1 VPGQLR
7 AATGLTAGFH
17 GNTDRVT
24 APPTPG
30 WPVQTLV
37 LPPDPRSVG
46 AARVFIQTHCA
57 AAQLPNDTCDMA
69 VLLTSEVVTNALLHG
84 RSQVR
89 LAVRIDQTGLTV
101 QAGDDNSQHPQ
112 TTTTDLGALGGRGL
126 SILASLAT
134 CWGVHDE
141 PFGKI
146 VWFRIST
153 DTQDSGHLP
162 TGCP

>member
-1 VPGQLR
+1 
-7 AATGLTAGFH
+7 
-17 GNTDRVT
+17 VT

-37 LPPDPRSVG
+37 LPPDPRSVR

-57 AAQLPNDTCDMA
+57 AAQLPNHTCDIA

-101 QAGDDNSQHPQ
+101 EAGDDNSQHPQ
-112 TTTTDLGALGGRGL
+112 NTTTDLGALGGRGL

-153 DTQDSGHLP
+153 DTQEFGSSPDRVP
-162 TGCP
+162 

>member
-1 VPGQLR
+1 M
-7 AATGLTAGFH
+7 
-17 GNTDRVT
+17 
-24 APPTPG
+24 
-30 WPVQTLV
+30 
-37 LPPDPRSVG
+37 LPPDPRSVR

-57 AAQLPNDTCDMA
+57 AAQLPSDTSDMA

-101 QAGDDNSQHPQ
+101 ETGDDNSQHPQ
-112 TTTTDLGALGGRGL
+112 NTTTTTDLGALGGRGL

-153 DTQDSGHLP
+153 DTQEY
-162 TGCP
+162 

>member
-1 VPGQLR
+1 M
-7 AATGLTAGFH
+7 
-17 GNTDRVT
+17 
-24 APPTPG
+24 
-30 WPVQTLV
+30 
-37 LPPDPRSVG
+37 LPPDPRSVR
-46 AARVFIQTHCA
+46 AARVFIQRHCA
-57 AAQLPNDTCDMA
+57 AAQLPSDTCDMA

-101 QAGDDNSQHPQ
+101 EAGDDNSQHPQ
-112 TTTTDLGALGGRGL
+112 NITTDLGALGGRGL

-146 VWFRIST
+146 VWFRLST
-153 DTQDSGHLP
+153 DTRE
-162 TGCP
+162 

>member
-7 AATGLTAGFH
+7 TATGLTAGFH
-17 GNTDRVT
+17 GNTDLVT
-24 APPTPG
+24 APPTAS
-30 WPVQTLV
+30 WPVKTLV
-37 LPPDPRSVG
+37 LQPDPRSVR

-57 AAQLPNDTCDMA
+57 AQLASDTCDTA

-101 QAGDDNSQHPQ
+101 EVGDDNSQHPPG
-112 TTTTDLGALGGRGL
+112 TTTADPGALGGRGL

-134 CWGVHDE
+134 CWGVRDE
-141 PFGKI
+141 PLGKI

-153 DTQDSGHLP
+153 DTQER
-162 TGCP
+162 

>member
-1 VPGQLR
+1 
-7 AATGLTAGFH
+7 
-17 GNTDRVT
+17 
-24 APPTPG
+24 
-30 WPVQTLV
+30 V
-37 LPPDPRSVG
+37 LPPDPRSVR
-46 AARVFIQTHCA
+46 AARVFIQRHCA

-69 VLLTSEVVTNALLHG
+69 VLLTSVVVTNALLHG

-101 QAGDDNSQHPQ
+101 EAGDDNSQHPQ
-112 TTTTDLGALGGRGL
+112 NIITDLGALGDRGL

-153 DTQDSGHLP
+153 DTQEFGSSPDRVP
-162 TGCP
+162 

>member
-7 AATGLTAGFH
+7 TATGLTAGFH
-17 GNTDRVT
+17 GNTTLVT
-24 APPTPG
+24 APSTAS

-37 LPPDPRSVG
+37 LQPDPRSVR
-46 AARVFIQTHCA
+46 AARVFIQTNCA
-57 AAQLPNDTCDMA
+57 AAQLPRDTCDMA

-89 LAVRIDQTGLTV
+89 LAVSIDQTGLTV
-101 QAGDDNSQHPQ
+101 EAGDDNSQHPQ
-112 TTTTDLGALGGRGL
+112 NTTTDLGALGGRGL

-153 DTQDSGHLP
+153 DNQEY
-162 TGCP
+162 